1 MTSPMYTFA
10 VPVFKQML
18 GGLKEVLRKAEAHA
32 AAIRAEAKG

>member
-18 GGLKEVLRKAEAHA
+18 MALSGAGEYARHGPLD
-32 AAIRAEAKG
+32 

>member
-18 GGLKEVLRKAEAHA
+18 VALKAVLALAGA
-32 AAIRAEAKG
+32 Q

>member
-18 GGLKEVLRKAEAHA
+18 VALKVVLALASAQWR
-32 AAIRAEAKG
+32 G